1 MIDKQQIILQRRLIL
16 IEKSFYKKLF
26 SRTGIHI
33 FIPVRGIR
41 FFYFAFL
48 FISIAFGKK
57 YVDYQYAKIHLHIKP
72 RLTFGLPKRII
83 ETIFNPFFRVIFTL
97 ETTLE
102 TTPKTTLETQP
113 KSNQQ
118 AYLEIIN
125 MLIIRNIKYGQH
137 PKKRVSV
144 ENHTFLIPPKK
155 NTPKKMNYNYPEKNI
170 FNRFEFYTC
179 LKINPFFS
187 KLLKS
192 SFIIISHSQL
202 LVVNLEL

>member
-97 ETTLE
+97 ETTLKTTLE
-102 TTPKTTLETQP
+102 TTPKTTQETQP

-118 AYLEIIN
+118 AYRIIIN
-125 MLIIRNIKYGQH
+125 ILIIRNIQH
-137 PKKRVSV
+137 EQHSKKRVSV

-155 NTPKKMNYNYPEKNI
+155 NTPKKTAKMSHFSPS
-170 FNRFEFYTC
+170 RFLTPVFCHYSA
-179 LKINPFFS
+179 KHFRSP
-187 KLLKS
+187 
-192 SFIIISHSQL
+192 SFIFERI
-202 LVVNLEL
+202 